1 MLPSELPTASSL
13 SSQRLQECDNFT
25 DLSVDLARAAISS
38 SLPLWGKD
46 DVCRTFADALVAAIE
61 SPSDIMGFKAITGL
75 LEQTSSLISHV
86 QLVDLVYRNLCERT
100 IAMRSI
106 HAAASASL
114 LAVQALPADTT
125 IPRLRVFVYDIV
137 YALGHRRLETALRLV
152 VEVLRHV
159 PGGGA
164 ILFSRD
170 RTDFDVLQATVW
182 HTLEACA
189 QKKELPTEFDAA
201 ALHCCEI
208 FGRSDS
214 KYSEA
219 FSPKSSCNTSGSA
232 ISPWA
237 ATALRLTL
245 DSDDEKFFHSAAL
258 AIALEARIIGPLKA
272 YEVILLKHIW
282 PAISDVSKISDMRD
296 DGFMRACDYG
306 KRAARALNVLGLVL
320 NGMFPVENVQ
330 LEAAIASVEVRLAKL
345 LKCNDLPH
353 DMRSAIARTLTSISE
368 GSRISSGRSS
378 SHKTNAAS
386 RASAVIEA
394 LNQWRQAAI
403 SN

>member
-1 MLPSELPTASSL
+1 VDLKTCFPVESTYLRFRPTCMLPSELPSAASL
-13 SSQRLQECDNFT
+13 SSQRLQKCENIT

-38 SLPLWGKD
+38 SPPLWGKD

-61 SPSDIMGFKAITGL
+61 CPSDIMGFKAIMGL

-106 HAAASASL
+106 QAAASASL
-114 LAVQALPADTT
+114 LAVQALPADKT

-170 RTDFDVLQATVW
+170 RTDFDALQATVW

-189 QKKELPTEFDAA
+189 QKKELPAEFDAA

-214 KYSEA
+214 KYSEV
-219 FSPKSSCNTSGSA
+219 FSPKSSCTTSGSA

-237 ATALRLTL
+237 AAALRLTL

-282 PAISDVSKISDMRD
+282 P
-296 DGFMRACDYG
+296 
-306 KRAARALNVLGLVL
+306 
-320 NGMFPVENVQ
+320 
-330 LEAAIASVEVRLAKL
+330 
-345 LKCNDLPH
+345 
-353 DMRSAIARTLTSISE
+353 
-368 GSRISSGRSS
+368 
-378 SHKTNAAS
+378 
-386 RASAVIEA
+386 
-394 LNQWRQAAI
+394 
-403 SN
+403 